1 MVLRSAGWCPPDSLI
16 VANRVGLATWP
27 TGWCPADSLIVAN
40 RVGLA
45 TNGKATDRVPPNNY
59 RPSPFST
66 FPQLVRQN
74 GSICRFPHCEKRRDP
89 FGRKGF
95 QLMRT
100 CRNRCF
106 STVSTGPSQGNST
119 LTRWF
124 STGYP
129 QGGGFSTGLSTGP
142 RGSFFFFLT
151 VSTRCDP
158 REKG

>member
-1 MVLRSAGWCPPDSLI
+1 MVWLPAGQERI
-16 VANRVGLATWP
+16 
-27 TGWCPADSLIVAN
+27 PADSLMVAD
-40 RVGLA
+40 RDGLA
-45 TNGKATDRVPPNNY
+45 TNDRGDGLPPPNNY
-59 RPSPFST
+59 RPWRFST
-66 FPQLVRQN
+66 FPQLVRKN

-124 STGYP
+124 STG
-129 QGGGFSTGLSTGP
+129 LSTGRGVFHRVIHRPP
-142 RGSFFFFLT
+142 RQFLFFPHGFHNM
-151 VSTRCDP
+151 
-158 REKG
+158 

>member
-1 MVLRSAGWCPPDSLI
+1 MV
-16 VANRVGLATWP
+16 
-27 TGWCPADSLIVAN
+27 AD
-40 RVGLA
+40 RDGLA
-45 TNGKATDRVPPNNY
+45 TNDRGDGLPPPNNY
-59 RPSPFST
+59 RPWRFST
-66 FPQLVRQN
+66 FPQLVRKN

-106 STVSTGPSQGNST
+106 STVSTAPSQGNST
-119 LTRWF
+119 LMRGF
-124 STGYP
+124 STAFP

-151 VSTRCDP
+151 VSTTCDP